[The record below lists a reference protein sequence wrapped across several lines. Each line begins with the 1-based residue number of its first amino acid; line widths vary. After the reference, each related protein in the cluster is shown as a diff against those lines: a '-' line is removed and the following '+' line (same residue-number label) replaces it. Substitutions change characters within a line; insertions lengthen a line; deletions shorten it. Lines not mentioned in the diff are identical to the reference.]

1 MVFNRR
7 LWFIMIFSYLGTLNT
22 TSIKFDDSLN
32 IHMAGDQGSINWNEV
47 IKKEAR
53 GKNDE
58 DLGEVQE
65 IGDTYVLVQKGLI
78 NKERFYIPQDEVE
91 SYDGDVLR
99 FKLSEDDIRSKYLG
113 DVHPSVSST
122 SDNDSANYVGEENK
136 AGLEESES
144 ARFPLAEE
152 KLNVS
157 KREVTYKEA
166 TLIKE
171 PITETK
177 TVEVPLIYEELIVE
191 RRPPTEATTSQH
203 QLKPPVNTREE
214 IKIPLK
220 REEVEV
226 KKEPYVKEE
235 VVLKKKRV
243 TEKKTFTE
251 EVKGEKLVEP

>member
-1 MVFNRR
+1 
-7 LWFIMIFSYLGTLNT
+7 
-22 TSIKFDDSLN
+22 
-32 IHMAGDQGSINWNEV
+32 MAREQGGINWNEV

-65 IGDTYVLVQKGLI
+65 VEDTYVLIQKGLI
-78 NKERFYIPQDEVE
+78 NKERFHIPQDEVE
-91 SYDGDVLR
+91 SYDGDILR
-99 FKLSEDDIRSKYLG
+99 FKLSEDEIRSKYLG
-113 DVHPSVSST
+113 DVDPSVSST
-122 SDNDSANYVGEENK
+122 SDHDDGNYVGEENK

-177 TVEVPLIYEELIVE
+177 TVEVPLTYEELIVE

-243 TEKKTFTE
+243 TEKKTITE
-251 EVKGEKLVEP
+251 EVKGEKLVES

>member
-1 MVFNRR
+1 
-7 LWFIMIFSYLGTLNT
+7 
-22 TSIKFDDSLN
+22 
-32 IHMAGDQGSINWNEV
+32 MAGEQGSINWNEV

-58 DLGEVQE
+58 DLGEVQKV
-65 IGDTYVLVQKGLI
+65 GDTYVLVQKGLI
-78 NKERFYIPQDEVE
+78 NKERFHIPQDEVE

-99 FKLSEDDIRSKYLG
+99 FKLSEDEIRSKYLG
-113 DVHPSVSST
+113 DVDPLVSST
-122 SDNDSANYVGEENK
+122 SDNDNANYVEENK
-136 AGLEESES
+136 VGLEESES

-152 KLNVS
+152 KLDVS

-177 TVEVPLIYEELIVE
+177 TVEVPLTYEELIVE

-235 VVLKKKRV
+235 VVLKKKRI
-243 TEKKTFTE
+243 TEKDNH
-251 EVKGEKLVEP
+251 

>member
-1 MVFNRR
+1 MSREE
-7 LWFIMIFSYLGTLNT
+7 
-22 TSIKFDDSLN
+22 
-32 IHMAGDQGSINWNEV
+32 GSINWSDV

-65 IGDTYVLVQKGLI
+65 VGDTYVLVQKGLI
-78 NKERFYIPQDEVE
+78 NKDKFYIPQNEVE
-91 SYDGDVLR
+91 SYDGEVLR

-113 DVHPSVSST
+113 DMPPPISSV
-122 SDNDSANYVGEENK
+122 DENIKYGENRAK
-136 AGLEESES
+136 QEESES
-144 ARFPLAEE
+144 TRVPLVEE

-157 KREVTYKEA
+157 KKEVTYKEA
-166 TLIKE
+166 TLVKE

-177 TVEVPLIYEELIVE
+177 TVEVPVMHEELIVE

-203 QLKPPVNTREE
+203 ELKPPVTTREE

-220 REEVEV
+220 KEEVEV

-235 VVLKKKRV
+235 VVIKKKRV
-243 TEKKTFTE
+243 EESKTITED
-251 EVKGEKLVEP
+251 VKSEKLADDGTGNDFR

>member
-1 MVFNRR
+1 
-7 LWFIMIFSYLGTLNT
+7 
-22 TSIKFDDSLN
+22 
-32 IHMAGDQGSINWNEV
+32 MAGEQGSINWNEV

-113 DVHPSVSST
+113 DVHHSVSST
-122 SDNDSANYVGEENK
+122 SDSDSANYVGEDK

-157 KREVTYKEA
+157 KREVTYKEV

-220 REEVEV
+220 REEVEA

-243 TEKKTFTE
+243 TEKKTINE
-251 EVKGEKLVEP
+251 EVRGETLVES

>member
-1 MVFNRR
+1 
-7 LWFIMIFSYLGTLNT
+7 
-22 TSIKFDDSLN
+22 
-32 IHMAGDQGSINWNEV
+32 MAGEQGSINWNEV

-58 DLGEVQE
+58 DLGEVQKV
-65 IGDTYVLVQKGLI
+65 GDTYVLVQKGLI
-78 NKERFYIPQDEVE
+78 NKERFHIPQDEVE

-99 FKLSEDDIRSKYLG
+99 FKLSEDEIRSKYLG
-113 DVHPSVSST
+113 DVDPLVSST
-122 SDNDSANYVGEENK
+122 SDNDNANYVEENK
-136 AGLEESES
+136 VGLEESES

-152 KLNVS
+152 KLDVS

-177 TVEVPLIYEELIVE
+177 TVEVPLTYEELIVE

-243 TEKKTFTE
+243 TERKTITE
-251 EVKGEKLVEP
+251 EVKGEKLVES